1 MAVTGKVYFDFLRQL
16 AEGDNVLPTD
26 AVKAMII
33 NNSYTPNQITDVAA
47 GTVDA
52 NEVSGSGYTAGGK
65 TITSPA
71 LNPDTG
77 GIRYLYDGADLV
89 WSAVT
94 FTNGRYLVL
103 YLASG
108 DLICYF
114 DFGTNVTMSGGT
126 FTITWDVNGIL
137 AILTA

>member
-16 AEGDNVLPTD
+16 GEGDNVLPTD
-26 AVKAMII
+26 AVKAMIV
-33 NNSYTPNQITDVAA
+33 NNAYTPNQITDVASTTPA
-47 GTVDA
+47 A
-52 NEVSGSGYTAGGK
+52 HEVSGSGYTAGGK

-94 FTNGRYLVL
+94 FTSGRYLVL

-126 FTITWDVNGIL
+126 FTITWDVNGIF